1 MIPKTRI
8 QKLVA
13 GLSPSI
19 PPITDK
25 HKAWVSKKCFDKFAV
40 VSRKTLYCLECGH
53 SWKNTSPLA
62 NSVLGPDCPE
72 CHFRGKLVSKYSR
85 LHSQAA
91 YFAVLTTRAEMQ
103 VVRMFWGEKH
113 MKKRMKPSYW
123 FCEVMQHWVL
133 PSGKV
138 ITMSKSVNGFSF
150 AYDSWRFASD
160 LEVRPKSFHFCKR
173 YDIAPYK
180 ICPRGRILP
189 IMKRNG
195 FSGHFYGL
203 PPHRLFSIILLEPI
217 AETLLKAGQIKLLEY
232 CEQYYYHYNKVNIPD
247 RILDIWPSIKICI
260 RSGYIINDTS
270 IWFDYLGFLSY
281 FGKDLRNAVYVCP
294 PDLQLAHDHLM
305 RKKRDIERKLRI
317 KELREKIEADQPEYL
332 RQKGKFLK
340 LSFSENE
347 ITVKTLET
355 VEEFLEEGDKLNH
368 CAFTG
373 SYFKKPDSL
382 VMSARIGEKPIET
395 IEISISRM
403 IILQSRGYG
412 NMPSQYHDR
421 ILKLVK
427 ENLPRI
433 EACKH
438 PRRNKKSAA

>member
-1 MIPKTRI
+1 
-8 QKLVA
+8 
-13 GLSPSI
+13 
-19 PPITDK
+19 
-25 HKAWVSKKCFDKFAV
+25 
-40 VSRKTLYCLECGH
+40 
-53 SWKNTSPLA
+53 
-62 NSVLGPDCPE
+62 
-72 CHFRGKLVSKYSR
+72 
-85 LHSQAA
+85 
-91 YFAVLTTRAEMQ
+91 
-103 VVRMFWGEKH
+103 
-113 MKKRMKPSYW
+113 
-123 FCEVMQHWVL
+123 
-133 PSGKV
+133 
-138 ITMSKSVNGFSF
+138 
-150 AYDSWRFASD
+150 
-160 LEVRPKSFHFCKR
+160 
-173 YDIAPYK
+173 
-180 ICPRGRILP
+180 
-189 IMKRNG
+189 
-195 FSGHFYGL
+195 
-203 PPHRLFSIILLEPI
+203 
-217 AETLLKAGQIKLLEY
+217 
-232 CEQYYYHYNKVNIPD
+232 
-247 RILDIWPSIKICI
+247 
-260 RSGYIINDTS
+260 
-270 IWFDYLGFLSY
+270 
-281 FGKDLRNAVYVCP
+281 
-294 PDLQLAHDHLM
+294 LAHDHLM

-332 RQKGKFLK
+332 RQKGKFLR